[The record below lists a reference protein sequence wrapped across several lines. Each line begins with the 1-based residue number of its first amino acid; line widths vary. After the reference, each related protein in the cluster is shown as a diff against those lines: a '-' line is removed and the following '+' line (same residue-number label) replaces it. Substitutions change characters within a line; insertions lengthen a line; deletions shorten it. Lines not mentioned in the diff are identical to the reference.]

1 VTYRVIPPAA
11 TDTGIP
17 LAVVDTIAVVPDG
30 EAYRANSTENGE
42 TWSDEH
48 PLRFGRNTIV
58 ASDGRR
64 IFVATNETPEI
75 VEYGAQG
82 MVRRI
87 RSARTPRPVTDED
100 RARLERS
107 VLDGVERSA
116 RPAEAKADVQ
126 RMVKGWRYATT
137 HEAVGRLL
145 VGPDGS
151 LWAEDP
157 WILEDDP
164 RQFLVYD
171 STGTA
176 LARVVLPTRIH
187 LLRVGTREVLGVWK
201 DADDVPHLRRWRVSP
216 KP

>member
-1 VTYRVIPPAA
+1 
-11 TDTGIP
+11 
-17 LAVVDTIAVVPDG
+17 
-30 EAYRANSTENGE
+30 
-42 TWSDEH
+42 
-48 PLRFGRNTIV
+48 
-58 ASDGRR
+58 
-64 IFVATNETPEI
+64 
-75 VEYGAQG
+75 
-82 MVRRI
+82 
-87 RSARTPRPVTDED
+87 
-100 RARLERS
+100 
-107 VLDGVERSA
+107 
-116 RPAEAKADVQ
+116 
-126 RMVKGWRYATT
+126 MVKGWRYASR

-187 LLRVGTREVLGVWK
+187 LLRVGTREVLGRWK
-201 DADDVPHLRRWRVSP
+201 DADDVPHLRHWRVSP